1 MQCSDEQCARTI
13 EYTDDEYTM
22 LAVFRGVIVGKAARL
37 TVAPRQNS
45 FIETD
50 DGRFLYL
57 PCEGKQVREL
67 HTAGSIVFR
76 EYDYALH
83 YLKAKERSD
92 EEPVKFDMIIAKG
105 DKTIVITGLRPR
117 VKTMQYIL
125 LGKPY
130 DFIGNEEYHAC
141 NHCKKGMS

>member
-1 MQCSDEQCARTI
+1 MKCSDEQCAGTI
-13 EYTDDEYTM
+13 EYTDDNYTM
-22 LAVFRGVIVGKAARL
+22 FAVFRGVIVGKVARL
-37 TVAPRQNS
+37 TVTPRQNN
-45 FIETD
+45 FKETD

-67 HTAGSIVFR
+67 HTVGSIVFR

-105 DKTIVITGLRPR
+105 DKTIIITGLRPH
-117 VKTMQYIL
+117 VKNMRYL
-125 LGKPY
+125 CLGQTY
-130 DFIGNEEYHAC
+130 GFIGNEEYHAC
-141 NHCKKGMS
+141 NHCKEGTS